1 MENNISIDRVR
12 ENELIAKVPIGSL
25 FEHYKGKKYKI
36 LGVGRHSE
44 TLGMCVIYQALYDSS
59 EFGDH
64 AIWIR
69 PLEMFLE
76 TVTIQGKQMPRFR
89 LISKEA

>member
-1 MENNISIDRVR
+1 MNMDKNQENT
-12 ENELIAKVPIGSL
+12 LIARVPIGAL

-36 LGVGRHSE
+36 LGVARHTE
-44 TLGMCVIYQALYDSS
+44 TLQMCVVYQALYDSS

-64 AIWIR
+64 AIWVR

-76 TVTIQGKQMPRFR
+76 NVMIGGVEKPRFKLLAESVR
-89 LISKEA
+89 

>member
-1 MENNISIDRVR
+1 MNDRNR
-12 ENELIAKVPIGSL
+12 ENQLIAKVPPGAL

-36 LGVGRHSE
+36 VTVGRHSE
-44 TLGMCVIYQALYDSS
+44 TLGLCVVYQALYNSA

-64 AIWIR
+64 ALWVR

-76 TVTIQGKQMPRFR
+76 TVIIDGKETPRFR
-89 LISKEA
+89 RIDG